1 MDDQGTDSTT
11 PPDPPAGSIH
21 QSRQTRHGSPDHFNG
36 WETIGER
43 DHYDELDFLSPSCN
57 LTMEKLKDRKEEDV
71 VIFDYSLSLP
81 DRNLPIE
88 EGDPSSGLSNEED
101 DRFFQVSKDRLI
113 ESEEF
118 NQTINY
124 AKEPPPQSRR
134 PRLVIM

>member
-1 MDDQGTDSTT
+1 MTTFLIQRAWEYMQMVSSPERST
-11 PPDPPAGSIH
+11 
-21 QSRQTRHGSPDHFNG
+21 FNN
-36 WETIGER
+36 
-43 DHYDELDFLSPSCN
+43 HYDELDFLSPSCN

-88 EGDPSSGLSNEED
+88 EGDPSSGLSNDEED
-101 DRFFQVSKDRLI
+101 DRFFQVSKDMLI

-124 AKEPPPQSRR
+124 AKEPPPTQSRG

>member
-1 MDDQGTDSTT
+1 
-11 PPDPPAGSIH
+11 
-21 QSRQTRHGSPDHFNG
+21 
-36 WETIGER
+36 
-43 DHYDELDFLSPSCN
+43 
-57 LTMEKLKDRKEEDV
+57 MEKLKDRKEEDV

-88 EGDPSSGLSNEED
+88 EGDPSSGLSNDEED
-101 DRFFQVSKDRLI
+101 DRFFQVSKDMLI

-124 AKEPPPQSRR
+124 AKEPPPTQSRG